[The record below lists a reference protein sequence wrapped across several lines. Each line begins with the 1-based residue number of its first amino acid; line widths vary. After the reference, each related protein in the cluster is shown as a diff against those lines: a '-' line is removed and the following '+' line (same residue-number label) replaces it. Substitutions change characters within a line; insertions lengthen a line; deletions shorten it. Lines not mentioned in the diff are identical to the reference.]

1 MNSRMKSKS
10 KLDEAAEKLAD
21 IFEKHI
27 AALSPAERAA
37 RRQALHDSAAKI
49 RTRAKLEEPAQ
60 ERETRPRV
68 RQRA

>member
-1 MNSRMKSKS
+1 MKSKS
-10 KLDEAAEKLAD
+10 KLDIAAEKLAD

-27 AALSPAERAA
+27 ATLPPAERAA
-37 RRQALHDSAAKI
+37 RTQALHDSAAKI
-49 RTRAKLEEPAQ
+49 RTRAKPEAPAQ